1 MMKKHPR
8 PILVRVIHLLLTGV
22 LLASCNLPGPAT
34 GQVVLNTPTAPIQSP
49 ASPSASPPPTAS
61 STASSTASTVEP
73 TAADCDLA
81 RFISDVTYPDDTVV
95 KAGEEFVKTWKI
107 QNMGSC
113 TWEDGYK
120 LVFIRGE
127 QMEGPSPADVI
138 LAPVKPG
145 ESVELSVPLKAPA
158 ENGTHWGIW
167 QLYNG
172 TGDPVKKADGTPQE
186 LSVQIAIQDG
196 IGGRVTK
203 VQGWRYTF
211 AGVECGANT
220 QYDVWT
226 SIYASGPVDA
236 SYVWSTTNG
245 LLTVVSQSITFPG
258 SGSQEVTTHIGPP
271 YADPASIKVTLT
283 VNGTVQSTFT
293 ICP

>member
-1 MMKKHPR
+1 MKKQPR
-8 PILVRVIHLLLTGV
+8 PLLVPAICLLITGA
-22 LLASCNLPGPAT
+22 LLASCNLPGPASS
-34 GQVVLNTPTAPIQSP
+34 QVVRDTPTATQQSL
-49 ASPSASPPPTAS
+49 ASPSASPQALS
-61 STASSTASTVEP
+61 SPTASTVEP
-73 TAADCDLA
+73 PAADCDLA
-81 RFISDVTYPDDTVV
+81 RFVSDVTYPDDTVV
-95 KAGEEFVKTWKI
+95 KAGEAFIKTWKI

-113 TWEDGYK
+113 TWDENYK

-127 QMEGPSPADVI
+127 QMDGPSPADVV

-145 ESVELSVPLKAPA
+145 DSVELSIPLKAPP

-167 QLYNG
+167 QLHNG
-172 TGDPVKKADGTPQE
+172 AGNPIKKADGTPQE
-186 LSVQIAIQDG
+186 LSVQIVIQDG

-211 AGVECGANT
+211 VGAKCGANT

-226 SIYASGPVDA
+226 SIYAGGPVEA

-245 LLTVVSQSITFPG
+245 LLTVVSQSLTFTG

-271 YADPASIKVTLT
+271 YANPANIQVTLT